1 MNKDTQSWS
10 NSNLTEME
18 ELLQKVQQLETE
30 NAEQCVLLGKGGE
43 RECALLGK
51 VERLERENAA
61 LRLLA
66 DGHEETI
73 ERLERQNAALKIE
86 SNRLRVVLQD
96 IADASG
102 FDNIGNW
109 ARNKAKDILAK

>member
-1 MNKDTQSWS
+1 MSAIPRSSNKAIHDALRVLAREIQSGDGAANVAIAEGADRIS
-10 NSNLTEME
+10 
-18 ELLQKVQQLETE
+18 ELGNE
-30 NAEQCVLLGKGGE
+30 
-43 RECALLGK
+43 
-51 VERLERENAA
+51 VERLQRENAA

-109 ARNKAKDILAK
+109 ARNKAKDTLAK